1 MVMGTKRLVFIV
13 AIIIVIMSLV
23 LLALAVCAQLGAAQ
37 KVRNAQG
44 SGASV
49 AGEWVHE
56 VPAGSKSGEV
66 TFVLS
71 FTESD
76 WVLSVPQEKTV
87 VSEGTYERSGETLT
101 LTSTRQLSDSAG
113 ELLPIRESCVGT
125 LTPDRTAFEVEL
137 AGSLWIFTRADLRE
151 TA

>member
-1 MVMGTKRLVFIV
+1 MGIKRLALIV
-13 AIIIVIMSLV
+13 VIMSFVLLV
-23 LLALAVCAQLGAAQ
+23 LAACAQ
-37 KVRNAQG
+37 

-56 VPAGSKSGEV
+56 VPAGSKSGEM

-87 VSEGTYERSGETLT
+87 VSEGTYEQSGETLT
-101 LTSTRQLSDSAG
+101 LTSTRQFSDSTD
-113 ELLPIRESCVGT
+113 ELLPVRESFVGT
-125 LTPDRTAFEVEL
+125 LTPDRAAFEVEL
-137 AGSLWIFTRADLRE
+137 AGSLWIFTRTE
-151 TA
+151 